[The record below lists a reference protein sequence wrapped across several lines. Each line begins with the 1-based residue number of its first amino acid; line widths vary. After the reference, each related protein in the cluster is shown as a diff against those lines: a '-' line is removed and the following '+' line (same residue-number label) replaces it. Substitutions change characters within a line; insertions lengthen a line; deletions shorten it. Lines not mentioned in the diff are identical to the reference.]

1 MQIVRHLVF
10 LAMAFASEAY
20 ADARFSTDTDGP
32 TSSFRLVYAQV
43 GIDELSESDLRRLV
57 FYADRASRTL
67 QDLVEGSRE
76 RNIIEQDKM
85 NSRFRESISR
95 LADAGARS
103 GLSMDQVADFF
114 TQAVFDHFGQSFMQQ
129 VGALA
134 GGLDFRTLFRN
145 VSTVPDPRTHVGDS
159 GSDFL
164 NALADASKNLD
175 LSAPLEETNLVATPV
190 TPVGPKP
197 LPNANAAERA
207 IVERIQVNQGRWEIT
222 VNTGDS
228 LSLIASAIYGD
239 SLSYT
244 TIYNANVDVL
254 NSPNVI
260 EVGTVLVL
268 PQP

>member
-1 MQIVRHLVF
+1 MQIRKYLVL
-10 LAMAFASEAY
+10 LAMVFAGGAY
-20 ADARFSTDTDGP
+20 ADARFATVSDGP
-32 TSSFRLVYAQV
+32 TSAFRLEYAQE
-43 GIDELSESDLRRLV
+43 GIDNINESDLRRLV

-67 QDLVEGSRE
+67 QDLVEGSSE
-76 RNIIEQDKM
+76 RSIIEQDKM
-85 NSRFRESISR
+85 NRRFRESISR

-114 TQAVFDHFGQSFMQQ
+114 TQSVFDHFGQSFMQQ
-129 VGALA
+129 VGAVA

-159 GSDFL
+159 GTDFL

-175 LSAPLEETNLVATPV
+175 LSAPSGGTSVISSPAA
-190 TPVGPKP
+190 PVGPQP
-197 LPNANAAERA
+197 FANANAAERA
-207 IVERIQVNQGRWEIT
+207 IVGRIQVNQGRWELT
-222 VNTGDS
+222 VGAGDS

-260 EVGTVLVL
+260 DVGTVLVL